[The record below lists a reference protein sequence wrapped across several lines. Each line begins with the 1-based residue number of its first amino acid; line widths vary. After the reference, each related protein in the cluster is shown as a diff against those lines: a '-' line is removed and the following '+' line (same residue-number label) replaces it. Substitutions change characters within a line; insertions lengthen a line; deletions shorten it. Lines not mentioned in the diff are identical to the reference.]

1 MKKTPRDV
9 IILHKC
15 TKNHDHMLYCS
26 WDMACD
32 GCDCYFSFWAIFC
45 PYPPPLPTA
54 QKKWKVQKNEK
65 NPWIYHLLTQGRVI
79 PCEFTWILKIFPP
92 DPHGFS
98 WNFVR
103 WIMHPSRNENPE
115 NFIILSCAVQKL
127 WPTEMW
133 SFTLDTKP
141 LNFFSFWSCFYS
153 AIFNRKHLKFGLA
166 IHFHMIISKK
176 IYLAKNFMKQV
187 CAGVLK
193 LPNLPLWCF
202 SLHFQ
207 RAISWQGKI

>member
-65 NPWIYHLLTQGRVI
+65 NPWIYHLLTQSRVI
-79 PCEFTWILKIFPP
+79 PCEFTRILKIFPP

-103 WIMHPSRNENPE
+103 WMYPSRNENPE

-193 LPNLPLWCF
+193 LPNLPLCF
-202 SLHFQ
+202 YLHFQ

>member
-1 MKKTPRDV
+1 MGYTSPFYAPNSPKNEDFKKMKKTPRDV

-79 PCEFTWILKIFPP
+79 PCEFTRILKIFPP

-133 SFTLDTKP
+133 SFYPGYQTI
-141 LNFFSFWSCFYS
+141 
-153 AIFNRKHLKFGLA
+153 IFIF
-166 IHFHMIISKK
+166 I
-176 IYLAKNFMKQV
+176 
-187 CAGVLK
+187 LK
-193 LPNLPLWCF
+193 LLLF
-202 SLHFQ
+202 SHF
-207 RAISWQGKI
+207 